1 MVSRVYLRGL
11 RCGFC
16 SFLSLNFG
24 SKGRFMRM
32 VASSS
37 VAPHSQ
43 KDLEEELIDYGVR
56 LFPLPSS
63 NDELLSILDKVETLL
78 VRVAQAPSETTKMAL
93 HPIMKALIGSEL
105 LAHSVEDVKVSI
117 VLCLSEIMRIT
128 APQQPYDDDVMKE
141 IFKHIVESFQK
152 LSHVKSQCYSKAV
165 QILSNVSKVRACVM
179 LLDLDCNTLV
189 TDMFKLFLRIVG
201 SYHSSDVLK
210 NMEDIMTWIIN
221 ECDEVSGELLMPLLH
236 SIKNENQKASTFSW
250 KLGQTVLKKCSAIV
264 RHYVVEA
271 VKSMSLDVGDYAGIL
286 ASICH
291 EVTDGENLIENENTP
306 HGACSVR
313 VVSNVVLPLESQQE
327 ATPTLIT
334 TGKRRHESENQPKTL
349 PSCDQTDH
357 NKDNDSPIDPQRH
370 NLEEMQPGTKLS
382 TRPRRKGG
390 KSLRQHGN
398 NSAHCKINVPEESN
412 LLLEED
418 CKQTTPVILSPE
430 NKDSSLP
437 VSSTHIRNGNGT
449 LQKKER
455 PKKNQVDLSSE
466 KGSEETTIKAEPK
479 RSSRKKE
486 PTARY
491 NGEKS
496 LGTKIVTEK
505 GGNTSPGM
513 SLLHKN
519 DHLSKK
525 AGKTNSLGKETLS
538 NKEDSVTIAVTKA
551 AHGEALV
558 GVRIKVWWPLDRRF
572 YDGKVAS
579 FDHLKK
585 KHKVLYDD
593 GEEEILNLGKQRWEV
608 IKETPLDKDCD
619 ADSPVT
625 PIVSAMEGSKK
636 VKGDSSRKQKRLT
649 SISET
654 KRSRR
659 KVQPFLAENVEQSN
673 TTMQDVKQR
682 NKQNNPPVEE

>member
-1 MVSRVYLRGL
+1 
-11 RCGFC
+11 
-16 SFLSLNFG
+16 
-24 SKGRFMRM
+24 
-32 VASSS
+32 
-37 VAPHSQ
+37 
-43 KDLEEELIDYGVR
+43 
-56 LFPLPSS
+56 
-63 NDELLSILDKVETLL
+63 
-78 VRVAQAPSETTKMAL
+78 
-93 HPIMKALIGSEL
+93 MKALIGSEL

-264 RHYVVEA
+264 RPYVVEA

-513 SLLHKN
+513 SLLQKN

-538 NKEDSVTIAVTKA
+538 NKEDSATIAVTKA

-659 KVQPFLAENVEQSN
+659 KVQPFLAENAEQSN